1 MVSNGST
8 AMKQIGFEQ
17 EKCGDDWVIRGIKLK
32 GD

>member
-17 EKCGDDWVIRGIKLK
+17 ERDDRGLFIRGIKLK
-32 GD
+32 DE